1 MKLPI
6 IQLSLAFCA
15 YCRLDPNVF
24 LHNWV
29 SNAPQPMLFSERERN
44 QLSDPYEM

>member
-6 IQLSLAFCA
+6 VQLSLAFCT

-24 LHNWV
+24 LDNWV
-29 SNAPQPMLFSERERN
+29 SNAPQPLLFSERER
-44 QLSDPYEM
+44 PTVRPV